1 MGDGHFRDHLVP
13 QSRGYEEISMDLAVV
28 QQRIAELEQ
37 TNQMLTSQLA
47 RSEENRRQVEIQKD
61 QLEQALHQGQM
72 TQAKMVAAEKMSAL
86 GTMVSGV
93 AHEINNP
100 INFIHGNLA
109 HVSCYS
115 QDLLHLIRLYQRE
128 YPQPCQLIQ
137 AATQA
142 IDLPFLEADL
152 QKILQSMWTGTD
164 RVRDIVRSL
173 RTFARL
179 DEAVYKSIDLHD
191 NLNSTLMLLQHR
203 LQPKAGGFTIAV
215 IQDYGT
221 LPRLACYAGDLNQ
234 VLLQLLINAIDAI
247 ESRFAP
253 LPAAQWA
260 ALQPA
265 IGIQTEYQAGC
276 SPDQPAS
283 PDQSS
288 DAIDRIIIRIRDNG
302 CGIDE
307 TIQRKIFDPFFTT
320 KPIGQGTGLGLS
332 ISYQTIV
339 EQHQGQLYCRSA
351 IGQGSEFVIELPLP
365 QAPDLP

>member
-1 MGDGHFRDHLVP
+1 
-13 QSRGYEEISMDLAVV
+13 MDLAVV

-37 TNQMLTSQLA
+37 TNQILTAQLA
-47 RSEENRRQVEIQKD
+47 RSEENCRQVEVQKD

-72 TQAKMVAAEKMSAL
+72 MQAKLVAAEKRSAL

-142 IDLPFLEADL
+142 IDLPFLEADF

-191 NLNSTLMLLQHR
+191 NINSTLMLLQHR

-221 LPRLACYAGDLNQ
+221 LPVLACYAGDLNQ

-260 ALQPA
+260 VLQPT
-265 IGIQTEYQAGC
+265 IQIQTEYRPAAS
-276 SPDQPAS
+276 SPEP
-283 PDQSS
+283 P
-288 DAIDRIIIRIRDNG
+288 IDGHDWMIIRIRDNG
-302 CGIDE
+302 CGMDE
-307 TIQRKIFDPFFTT
+307 TTQSKLFDPFFTT

-339 EQHQGQLYCRSA
+339 EQHQGQLYCRST
-351 IGQGSEFVIELPLP
+351 IGQGSEFVIELP
-365 QAPDLP
+365 QAPDLS